1 MLGSGRWILL
11 LPDSCQGKKKS
22 LKQRE
27 ASAGCRSARG
37 GGGGRLGRGFS
48 LCSAAGVVGG
58 EQALAAGLPW
68 GAGQGLLLLLC

>member
-37 GGGGRLGRGFS
+37 GGG
-48 LCSAAGVVGG
+48 
-58 EQALAAGLPW
+58 E
-68 GAGQGLLLLLC
+68 AGQGLLPLLCCRGGGW

>member
-27 ASAGCRSARG
+27 ASAGCRSAW
-37 GGGGRLGRGFS
+37 GRLGRGFS